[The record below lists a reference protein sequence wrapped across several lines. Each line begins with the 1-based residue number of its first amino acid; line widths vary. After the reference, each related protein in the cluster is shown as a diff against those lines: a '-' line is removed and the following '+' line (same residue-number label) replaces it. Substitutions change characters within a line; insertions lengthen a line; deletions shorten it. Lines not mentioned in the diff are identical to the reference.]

1 MEPRFDKQLHS
12 GRKCRR
18 AWENSLRIFSEIK
31 ARSGGS
37 EYNSQRSRL
46 LASCGPG
53 AMRFVLRVAHR
64 SDTPVQT
71 TGRLDQNN
79 PRDESHAGISSS

>member
-1 MEPRFDKQLHS
+1 MEPRFDKLIHS
-12 GRKCRR
+12 GRKCRW
-18 AWENSLRIFSEIK
+18 AWENPPGTFSEIK
-31 ARSGGS
+31 ARSGGP
-37 EYNSQRSRL
+37 ECNSQRSRL

-64 SDTPVQT
+64 SETPVQP

-79 PRDESHAGISSS
+79 PGDESHAGSASS